1 MAEETTPN
9 SSEVDRFVL
18 NRIDSVP
25 HLEALLLMWRER
37 PHPYSAPRLSKELWV
52 TLDQAEGV
60 LRDLAREGLVVANSE
75 PAGYLHQADPEKDRL
90 LRLVSETY
98 KRELIRIST
107 MIHSKPSASV
117 REFAKAFRLKKED

>member
-1 MAEETTPN
+1 MAEKTTPN
-9 SSEVDRFVL
+9 SSEVDRFIL

-37 PHPYSAPRLSKELWV
+37 PRPYSAPRLSKELWV

-60 LRDLAREGLVVANSE
+60 LRDLAREGLVVADSE
-75 PAGYLHQADPEKDRL
+75 PAEYLYQADPEKDRL
-90 LRLVSETY
+90 LGLVSETY